1 MITLSKRIVDVE
13 TLADFFGC
21 TERNIQLWCSDL
33 GAPKLERGQY
43 DFDAF
48 VKWRLKYLDEQIE
61 IEKQGG
67 QEKYILEAE
76 GQRLTNIER
85 AQRILI
91 KQKKLIDF
99 DLVRQAYVNDA
110 SAFRLG
116 LDKLVFRIE
125 EIFKTI
131 NDPQK
136 MRKKIHAEII
146 DLRQRL
152 GTELKVTED
161 DFLEEETDS
170 EEEQQSEEEETE

>member
-21 TERNIQLWCSDL
+21 TERNIQLWCSEH
-33 GAPKLERGQY
+33 GAPKLDRGQY
-43 DFDAF
+43 DFDSF
-48 VKWRLKYLDEQIE
+48 VKWRIGYLEGQIE

-67 QEKYILEAE
+67 QEKYKLEAE

-116 LDKLVFRIE
+116 LDKLVFRID

-131 NDPQK
+131 NDNQK

-146 DLRQRL
+146 DIRNRL
-152 GTELKVTED
+152 GNELKINED
-161 DFLEEETDS
+161 DLTDEEENNI
-170 EEEQQSEEEETE
+170 EEQLNAEETE